1 MPSLWPSS
9 NRRRSR
15 QIRAL
20 ATAQLA
26 TSTSFESFLKRGLWG
41 RISWLLFGR

>member
-1 MPSLWPSS
+1 MWPTS

-26 TSTSFESFLKRGLWG
+26 TSTSFEMFLKRGFWG
-41 RISWLLFGR
+41 RLSWLLFGR

>member
-1 MPSLWPSS
+1 MWPTS

-20 ATAQLA
+20 ATAQLV
-26 TSTSFESFLKRGLWG
+26 TSTSFESFLKRGIVGRFLW
-41 RISWLLFGR
+41 LFFGR